1 MNVKTKKTLQSE
13 KTRGELVRVARKLF
27 EEKGFAG
34 TGTEEI
40 VRRVGVTRGALYHQ
54 FRDKKAIFVAVV
66 EELELEMAEHIQ
78 AAVDAETEPWARLR
92 AGYLAVLNAC
102 TEPDIR
108 QILLLDAPAVLGVER
123 WRTVEADYGLGLLSR
138 GLEAIM
144 STGRMKPLPV
154 RAMAHLLLGAISEG
168 ALMIASAR
176 DPRKA
181 RRQVAAGLQQLLES
195 LKQTDADA

>member
-1 MNVKTKKTLQSE
+1 MNVKRKKALQSE

-27 EEKGFAG
+27 EAKGFAG
-34 TGTEEI
+34 TGTEDV
-40 VRRVGVTRGALYHQ
+40 VRRAGVTRGALYHQ
-54 FRDKKAIFVAVV
+54 FRDKKALFVAVV
-66 EELELEMAEHIQ
+66 EELEREMAERIQ
-78 AAVDAETEPWARLR
+78 AAVDTETEPWARLQ

-144 STGRMKPLPV
+144 KAERMKPLPV
-154 RAMAHLLLGAISEG
+154 RAMAHLLLGAIREA
-168 ALMIASAR
+168 ALMIASAE
-176 DPRKA
+176 DPGKA
-181 RRQVAAGLQQLLES
+181 HREVAAGLQQLLDS
-195 LKQTDADA
+195 LKQTDAR